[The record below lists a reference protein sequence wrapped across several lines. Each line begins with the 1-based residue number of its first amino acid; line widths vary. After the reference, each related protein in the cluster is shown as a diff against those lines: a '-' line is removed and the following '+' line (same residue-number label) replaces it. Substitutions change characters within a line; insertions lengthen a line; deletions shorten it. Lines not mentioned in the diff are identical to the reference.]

1 MNSDPYPDLSRS
13 EFDILRVLWKNG
25 ALSVREVH
33 DLVSEKTSWAY
44 TTTKTMMDRMA
55 GKGLL
60 KREEFHRIFLYRP
73 QITRV
78 QGLLKWVR
86 FMAERVFEADP
97 VTVVDRQ
104 TKLVKIILLSLFGE
118 NNSLSSEEIE
128 ELKSLL
134 RKEGN
139 SK

>member
-97 VTVVDRQ
+97 VTVV
-104 TKLVKIILLSLFGE
+104 SLFGE

-134 RKEGN
+134 KKEGN